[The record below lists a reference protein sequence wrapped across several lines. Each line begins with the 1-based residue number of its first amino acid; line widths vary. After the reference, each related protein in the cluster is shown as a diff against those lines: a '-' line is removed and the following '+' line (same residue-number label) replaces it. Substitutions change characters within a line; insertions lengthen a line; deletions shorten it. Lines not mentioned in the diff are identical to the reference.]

1 MTQRIILS
9 IVSIAMLVFSLQN
22 RDRKSILL
30 TFGLTLPILI
40 SWTGIPVLM
49 NMAFLFSVGMA
60 LLVAIFS
67 MTNRDLT
74 MLDKIGAVTIG
85 IWSATLLF
93 GSYMHWPYEGAMTVS
108 TIIPLSLYLILLS
121 KGLFN
126 KNEFHYLTILASE
139 LFHRLLTFWE

>member
-1 MTQRIILS
+1 
-9 IVSIAMLVFSLQN
+9 
-22 RDRKSILL
+22 
-30 TFGLTLPILI
+30 
-40 SWTGIPVLM
+40 M

-93 GSYMHWPYEGAMTVS
+93 GSNMHWPYAGAMTVS

-126 KNEFHYLTILASE
+126 KNEFPYLTILASE
-139 LFHRLLTFWE
+139 LFHRFLTFWE